1 MNSEEFRA
9 EAHRMADWMADYLEQ
24 VGQYPVMAQVEPG
37 DIKAQ
42 LPPLPPAHSESM
54 AEIMKDVETIIMPGI
69 THWESPGFMAY
80 FPASK
85 SPPSIL
91 AEMLTATL
99 GVQGMLWLTS
109 PAATELEEQMM
120 EWLKNMLALP
130 RNWKGVIQDT
140 ASTATLTAL
149 LTAREKAL
157 NWEGNRK
164 GLHAAPT
171 FRVYASDQV
180 HSSIDKDVQIAGI
193 GLENLVKIPSDEN
206 YALRP
211 DALEKAIRE
220 DMEKGYQ
227 PLCVISAMGTTSSTA
242 LDPIRAVG
250 KLAQQYGLWHH
261 LDAAYAGSALLL
273 PECRSM
279 ADGLNLADSFV
290 FNPHKW
296 MFVNFDCSVYYVKDA
311 EALQRTFSINPEY
324 LKTSADDQ
332 VTNYRD
338 WHIQLGRRFRAL
350 KLWFVI
356 RNYGVEGLQA
366 KIRKHLEMGQWLK
379 NQVEA
384 HPDFELLAP
393 VPLNLVCFRYHPEGM
408 DDDKKLDALNESL
421 MHRINAGG
429 RLFFT
434 HTRLSG
440 KFTLRL
446 VPGNEQVDWPHV
458 EEAWKLIT
466 QTALEIYREA
476 GL

>member
-1 MNSEEFRA
+1 MNSKEFRA

-24 VGQYPVMAQVEPG
+24 VGQYPVKAQVGPG

-42 LPPLPPAHSESM
+42 LPPLPPADSESM
-54 AEIMKDVETIIMPGI
+54 TEIMKDVETIIMPGI

-91 AEMLTATL
+91 AEMLTASL

-109 PAATELEEQMM
+109 PAATELEEHMM
-120 EWLKNMLALP
+120 EWLKHMLALP
-130 RNWKGVIQDT
+130 EEWKGVIQDT

-164 GLHAAPT
+164 GLQGGPA

-193 GLENLVKIPSDEN
+193 GLKNLVKIPTDEHF
-206 YALRP
+206 ALRP
-211 DALEKAIRE
+211 DELEKAIKQ
-220 DMEKGYQ
+220 DLEKGYH

-242 LDPIRAVG
+242 LDPIGAIGHIANRHD
-250 KLAQQYGLWHH
+250 LWHH
-261 LDAAYAGSALLL
+261 VDAAYAGTALLL
-273 PECRSM
+273 PECRYM
-279 ADGLNLADSFV
+279 ADGLELADSFV

-311 EALQRTFSINPEY
+311 EALKRTFSINPEY
-324 LKTSADDQ
+324 LKTKEDEQ

-356 RNYGVEGLQA
+356 RSYGIEGLQA
-366 KIRKHLEMGQWLK
+366 KIRKHIDMGQWLK
-379 NQVEA
+379 IRVEE

-393 VPLNLVCFRYHPEGM
+393 VPLNLVCFRYHPEGL
-408 DDDKKLDALNESL
+408 DEEEKLDALNESL
-421 MHRINAGG
+421 MHRINAKGKF
-429 RLFFT
+429 FFT
-434 HTRLSG
+434 HTRLEG

-458 EEAWKLIT
+458 EQAWQEIVEEAPSLKI
-466 QTALEIYREA
+466 
-476 GL
+476 